1 MKANPGFKTLFSKAA
16 ILLSVSLLL
25 AISAACRSGPAAD
38 GRTFSD
44 AEKGFSIIR
53 PAGWL
58 FASRDEIREMR
69 SRASFQDKE
78 FESKVRERAVLPFV
92 VIIKHETSYEALNP
106 SVQVIL
112 RSADELEKMP
122 VLFIV
127 NMLLPSF
134 EQALPDFEIVES
146 PRLETLS
153 GREAAFVKTRYNY
166 VSDDGGR
173 FPTQCRMWFLRRGK
187 DLFMI
192 SMTDPQEGPDV
203 SEAEFA
209 EILKSIKI
217 EG

>member
-1 MKANPGFKTLFSKAA
+1 MTPNMGYRKPFSSPSFPILAL
-16 ILLSVSLLL
+16 LLSALG
-25 AISAACRSGPAAD
+25 AACSSKPAAD

-44 AEKGFSIIR
+44 AERGFSITR

-92 VIIKHETSYEALNP
+92 VIMKHETTYEGLNP

-112 RSADELEKMP
+112 RPAGELEKLP

-146 PRLETLS
+146 PRLETLA
-153 GREAAFVKTRYNY
+153 GREAAFVETIYDY
-166 VSDDGGR
+166 VCDAGGR
-173 FPTQCRMWFLRRGK
+173 FPARCRMWFLRRGK
-187 DLFMI
+187 DLVML
-192 SMTDPQEGPDV
+192 SMTDARDGADAA
-203 SEAEFA
+203 EAEFA